1 MYVRGL
7 LNAMLQ
13 LRGCVCTGFIKP
25 HVTVNRGVCTGLFNI
40 MLHLIGVVCMR
51 LFNPMLQLRGGVC
64 TGFIKPHFTVKRRCV
79 YWVN

>member
-1 MYVRGL
+1 M
-7 LNAMLQ
+7 
-13 LRGCVCTGFIKP
+13 GFIKP
-25 HVTVNRGVCTGLFNI
+25 HVTVNRGGGNGLFNI